1 MTRKPQAFLFKTF
14 PDFVNASPKF
24 NLFAFFS

>member
-1 MTRKPQAFLFKTF
+1 MRHIIISAEEEF

-24 NLFAFFS
+24 KLVP